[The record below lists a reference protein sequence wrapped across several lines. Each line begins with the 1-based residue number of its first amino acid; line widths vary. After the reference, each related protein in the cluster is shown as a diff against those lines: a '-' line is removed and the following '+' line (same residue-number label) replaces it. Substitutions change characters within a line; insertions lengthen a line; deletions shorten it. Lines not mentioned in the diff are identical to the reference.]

1 MSKIKKIS
9 EPWGYKGT
17 VEIDYV
23 RNWYGEYLKKKKKG
37 FFRMVDDYW
46 MCLWT
51 GPEVPPFF
59 TTYSFLHFPW
69 LDVSSAYFLVCTFVN
84 LDYHL

>member
-23 RNWYGEYLKKKKKG
+23 RNWYGEYLKKKKKA
-37 FFRMVDDYW
+37 FSAWLITIECV
-46 MCLWT
+46 CEL
-51 GPEVPPFF
+51 GPKFPPF
-59 TTYSFLHFPW
+59 SLHIHFFIS
-69 LDVSSAYFLVCTFVN
+69 LG
-84 LDYHL
+84 